1 MKINKNSIIT
11 FVFSSINIFL
21 AIPFA
26 VFNIHIQKNKK
37 SYLLLSIL
45 IAGVAWYFIP
55 STEDYDIA
63 RYYRSFSNEKLF
75 LATIDYQRD
84 FYTEYF
90 IKFLKKFDLNPK
102 FLAFTSAFITYYF
115 AFKCLIKIKQDKL
128 IVYYLGYVFISIP
141 IIGYTGIRFVPAI
154 SILVYGLIRKKLFWM
169 ILASL
174 VHSSCWAIVL
184 LYSILKLININFGN
198 IFSKIGLFFCL
209 IISKY
214 LTLEKWVMI
223 VKYINTFNLIYL
235 TPNYILGKWGMQY
248 LETRGSF
255 ISKLVN
261 ITIIEFG
268 ILIIIFY
275 SLFIYYKRKDIF
287 LYILGLSIILFKDIY
302 VLYERYVYIFLL
314 YITLK

>member
-154 SILVYGLIRKKLFWM
+154 SILVYGLIRKKLYQR
-169 ILASL
+169 LR
-174 VHSSCWAIVL
+174 
-184 LYSILKLININFGN
+184 LKR
-198 IFSKIGLFFCL
+198 LFVFC
-209 IISKY
+209 
-214 LTLEKWVMI
+214 
-223 VKYINTFNLIYL
+223 
-235 TPNYILGKWGMQY
+235 
-248 LETRGSF
+248 
-255 ISKLVN
+255 
-261 ITIIEFG
+261 
-268 ILIIIFY
+268 
-275 SLFIYYKRKDIF
+275 F
-287 LYILGLSIILFKDIY
+287 LRL
-302 VLYERYVYIFLL
+302 
-314 YITLK
+314 